1 MVLSKVF
8 KGNPNIKRISTH
20 KKRYAAL
27 MNEIKVWGTFTT
39 SFSCEIKILKEMEM
53 CRH

>member
-20 KKRYAAL
+20 KKDMQPL
-27 MNEIKVWGTFTT
+27 WMK
-39 SFSCEIKILKEMEM
+39 LKYGE
-53 CRH
+53 HSQPAFPAK